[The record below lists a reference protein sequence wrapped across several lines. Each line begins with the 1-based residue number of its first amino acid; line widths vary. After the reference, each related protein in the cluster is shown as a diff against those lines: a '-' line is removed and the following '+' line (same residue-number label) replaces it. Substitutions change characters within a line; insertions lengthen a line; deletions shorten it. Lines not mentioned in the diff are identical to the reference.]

1 MFIFLIKN
9 KKNVL
14 SYKKIALSLRAFSE
28 DIQYKSKNKRKIT
41 MDAISFVQDQLAR
54 KTNFP
59 SFKSGDNVVVNYKI
73 IEGDKVR
80 VQAYRGDVIQI
91 KGHGAN
97 KTFTVRKI
105 SNGVG
110 VERIFPFSSPNIDS
124 IEVLKRGK
132 VRRAR
137 LYYLRELVGKKARIK
152 ELKTFT
158 QSN

>member
-1 MFIFLIKN
+1 
-9 KKNVL
+9 
-14 SYKKIALSLRAFSE
+14 
-28 DIQYKSKNKRKIT
+28 

-54 KTNFP
+54 KTDFP
-59 SFKSGDNVVVNYKI
+59 TFKAGDNVVVNYKI

-80 VQAYRGDVIQI
+80 IQAYRGDVIQI

-110 VERIFPFSSPNIDS
+110 VERIFPVSSPNIES
-124 IEVLKRGK
+124 IEVTKFGK

-137 LYYLRELVGKKARIK
+137 LYYLRDMIGKKARIK
-152 ELKTFT
+152 ELRGPQRAK
-158 QSN
+158 

>member
-1 MFIFLIKN
+1 
-9 KKNVL
+9 
-14 SYKKIALSLRAFSE
+14 
-28 DIQYKSKNKRKIT
+28 

-54 KTNFP
+54 KAEFP
-59 SFKSGDNVVVNYKI
+59 AFKAGDNVVVNYKI
-73 IEGDKVR
+73 AEGDKVR
-80 VQAYRGDVIQI
+80 IQAYRGDVLQI

-110 VERIFPFSSPNIDS
+110 VERIFPYSSPSIDS

-152 ELKTFT
+152 ELKTP
-158 QSN
+158 SASSAN